1 MRRIVI
7 ASDSFKGSAD
17 SMEIASAI
25 EAGVNKTYPNVQISK
40 FAIADGGEGTVQAL
54 VDSLGGEFH
63 TLKVTGPLGK
73 QVKAS
78 FGLLDKET
86 AIIEVAEAS
95 GLVLAGDQKNPFKA
109 TSFGTGE
116 LIKAALDMGVS
127 KLYIGMGG
135 SATNDG
141 GVGLAQALGVSF
153 KDSKGEELSYGAESL
168 KDLQAIDMSG
178 LDPRI
183 NEVEIV
189 ALSDV
194 SNPLTGQNGASFV
207 YAEQKGAKK
216 SELNKLDSYLKNL
229 ENLIGKEISQIPGA
243 GAAGGIG
250 AGLKAFLNAELKP
263 GIETILQIL
272 EIDDYI
278 KEADLVITGEGKID
292 NQSLY
297 GKVPVGVARLAK
309 KYGKRVIG
317 IVGSSPNDH
326 AQIHEMGIDLV
337 IETVN
342 KPMELNEAM
351 KDWKELVTLAGMKVG
366 CLMKML
372 DDESL

>member
-153 KDSKGEELSYGAESL
+153 KDSEGEELSYGAESL

-207 YAEQKGAKK
+207 YAEQKGAKQ